1 MKGFYGYIRVSTSK
15 QGEGVS
21 LQEQRDAISA
31 YAQRKELAVVEWFE
45 EKVTAAK
52 MGRPGFVRMLEGL
65 RHGKAEGVIIHK
77 IDRSAR
83 NLRDWADLGDLIDA
97 GVAIHFANESLD
109 LRSRGGRLAADI
121 QAIVAADFIRNN
133 REEARKGLYG
143 RLKQGLYPFQ
153 APLGYLNK
161 GKGALKEPDPVSGPL
176 IRRAFELYAGGGHT
190 LDSLVEILYRLGLRH
205 GNGRPVNRSSLSVIL
220 NNPFYTGLIRIRRNG
235 QTYRG
240 KHLPLVSQ
248 RLFNAVQEI
257 LLGRLKH
264 KTSVHDFTLRG
275 VFHCGHCKRQ
285 LVGETQKGI
294 VYYRCHAKKCAS
306 GYFRE
311 DTLEQALLAS
321 WAPFATAEEWKQR
334 LKDKLNEVLA
344 GEASDELVAKNG
356 VALQLTNIKG
366 RLERLTDALVDGV
379 LDKTAYDERR
389 ATLLREEQLLEQT
402 LAGDTANTLEISHFV
417 LGALE
422 LAMAAQQSYILA
434 NRPAKRELAI
444 HLCSNRMVLGKE
456 VVVEPYFPFQ
466 ILRTRDTSC
475 LVHHIG
481 TELEPKLT
489 TTKVKKLCEWARD
502 ELKKQKKTAA

>member
-21 LQEQRDAISA
+21 LQEQRHAIST
-31 YAQRKELAVVEWFE
+31 YADRKGLAVVEWFE

-52 MGRPGFVRMLEGL
+52 MGRPGFVRMLDGL
-65 RHGKAEGVIIHK
+65 RRGVAEGVIIHK

-97 GVAIHFANESLD
+97 GVSIHFANESLD

-161 GKGALKEPDPVSGPL
+161 GKGALKEIDPVRGPL
-176 IRRAFELYAGGGHT
+176 VRKAFELYAGGGQS
-190 LDSLVEILYRLGLRH
+190 LDSLVDTLQRLGLRH
-205 GNGRPVNRSSLSVIL
+205 SNGRPVNRSSLSVIL

-240 KHLPLVSQ
+240 NHAPLVSQ
-248 RLFNAVQEI
+248 RLFSAVQSQ

-264 KTSVHDFTLRG
+264 KTAVHDFTLRG

-285 LVGETQKGI
+285 LVGEVHKGI
-294 VYYRCHAKKCAS
+294 VYYRCHAKGCSS

-311 DTLEQALLAS
+311 DLLEQALLGS
-321 WAPFATAEEWKQR
+321 WAPFAVADEWKQR
-334 LKDKLNEVLA
+334 LKEKLEAVLRD
-344 GEASDELVAKNG
+344 EASSDLDIRNG
-356 VALQLTNIKG
+356 IALQLNAVQA
-366 RLERLTDALVDGV
+366 RLSRLTDALVDGL
-379 LDKTAYDERR
+379 LDKPAYETRR
-389 ATLLREEQLLEQT
+389 SALLREEQELEQT
-402 LAGDTANTLEISHFV
+402 LAGDPAKTDQIRQFV

-422 LAMAAQQSYILA
+422 LATEAQQGYQMA
-434 NRPAKRELAI
+434 NRAAKREMAI
-444 HLCSNRMVLGKE
+444 QLCSNRMVLGKE

-466 ILRTRDTSC
+466 ILRNRDTSC
-475 LVHHIG
+475 MVHHIG
-481 TELEPKLT
+481 TELEPQLT
-489 TTKVKKLCEWARD
+489 TKAVKKLCEWARE
-502 ELKKQKKTAA
+502 ELKRQRKKAA